1 MTAFSLVIMRK
12 IAKKCKDNVNTER
25 NSVMLPNA
33 KRKRKKEKKSTLIKD
48 LQIETEYQKKS

>member
-33 KRKRKKEKKSTLIKD
+33 KRKKEKKPTLIKD
-48 LQIETEYQKKS
+48 LQIETE

>member
-25 NSVMLPNA
+25 NSTMLPNA
-33 KRKRKKEKKSTLIKD
+33 KIKRKKEKKKSTLIKD
-48 LQIETEYQKKS
+48 LQIETE

>member
-1 MTAFSLVIMRK
+1 MTTFSLVIMRK

-33 KRKRKKEKKSTLIKD
+33 KRKRKKEKKTTLIKD
-48 LQIETEYQKKS
+48 LQIETE